1 MVPSSASGR
10 ATRSFRSKSE
20 VALSSYRRN
29 VVHTPNGEISVK
41 PTANL
46 KAVEITISR
55 NGDWMTI
62 YLNTAKADRF
72 SLMVEELCTAIQEG
86 DLRPDDPNESNWDDR
101 REAAPAPTP
110 SREERLVERRDE
122 RPNLQPRYHNNYNR
136 RSG

>member
-1 MVPSSASGR
+1 M
-10 ATRSFRSKSE
+10 
-20 VALSSYRRN
+20 SSYRRN

-62 YLNTAKADRF
+62 YLNTSKADRF
-72 SLMVEELCTAIQEG
+72 SLMVEELVTAIQEG
-86 DLRPDDPNESNWDDR
+86 DLRVEDPNENNWDDHR
-101 REAAPAPTP
+101 AAAPPP
-110 SREERLVERRDE
+110 PPREERLVERRDE
-122 RPNLQPRYHNNYNR
+122 KPSFQPRYHNNYNR